1 MKFKFLSSNNNLCH
15 LKMMENKWKS
25 VIKGKNFREIL
36 FLNKQTEIILM
47 IPWLLMLT
55 DIYNKKRSLRS
66 S

>member
-47 IPWLLMLT
+47 IP
-55 DIYNKKRSLRS
+55 
-66 S
+66 